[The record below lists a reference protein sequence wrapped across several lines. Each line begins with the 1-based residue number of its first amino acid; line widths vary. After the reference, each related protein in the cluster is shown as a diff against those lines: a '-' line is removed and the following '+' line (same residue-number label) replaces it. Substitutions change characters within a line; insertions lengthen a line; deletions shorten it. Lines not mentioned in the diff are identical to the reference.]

1 MSVPLQRDL
10 HHIVRTYFKTDI
22 DMRNY
27 IIADNQELTGFALQ
41 SLLKRDESNAVY
53 RAVDREGL
61 IQLLKEHEDA
71 VVFLDYTLFDFTD
84 EDMLLIVAERFSL
97 SEWILISDELTP
109 RFIRHVVYSSHQFSV
124 VFKDGPMSEIRE
136 ALQAVSRHTRY
147 LSQRALEFIITQ
159 QQEEEKP
166 DILTATETEI
176 VKAIALGKTTKEIA
190 AERFSSIHTV
200 TTHRKNIFRK
210 LGINTAHEAVKY
222 ALRAGLIDPSEFY
235 I

>member
-1 MSVPLQRDL
+1 
-10 HHIVRTYFKTDI
+10 
-22 DMRNY
+22 MRNY

-41 SLLKRDESNAVY
+41 SLLKRDESNVVY

-109 RFIRHVVYSSHQFSV
+109 QFIRHVVYSSHQFSV

>member
-1 MSVPLQRDL
+1 
-10 HHIVRTYFKTDI
+10 
-22 DMRNY
+22 MRNY

-41 SLLKRDESNAVY
+41 SLLKRDENNAVY

-61 IQLLKEHEDA
+61 IQLLKEHEDS
-71 VVFLDYTLFDFTD
+71 VVFLDYTLFDFAD
-84 EDMLLIVAERFSL
+84 EDLLLIVAERFSL

-109 RFIRHVVYSSHQFSV
+109 QFIRRVVYSSHQFSV

-136 ALQAVSRHTRY
+136 AIQAVGRHTRY
-147 LSQRALEFIITQ
+147 LSQRALEVIINQ
-159 QQEEEKP
+159 QQDEESNN
-166 DILTATETEI
+166 ILTETETEI
-176 VKAIALGKTTKEIA
+176 VKAIAQGKTTKEIA
-190 AERFSSIHTV
+190 AERFSSVHTV

-222 ALRAGLIDPSEFY
+222 ALRAGLIDPSEFS

>member
-1 MSVPLQRDL
+1 
-10 HHIVRTYFKTDI
+10 
-22 DMRNY
+22 MRNY
-27 IIADNQELTGFALQ
+27 IIADNQELTGYALQ
-41 SLLKRDESNAVY
+41 SLLKRDEGSAIF
-53 RAVDREGL
+53 RAVDKAGL

-71 VVFLDYTLFDFTD
+71 VVFLDYTLFDFVD
-84 EDMLLIVAERFSL
+84 EDQLMIVAERFSL

-109 RFIRHVVYSSHQFSV
+109 QFIRRVVYSSHQFSV

-136 ALQAVSRHTRY
+136 ALQVVNRHSRY
-147 LSQRALEFIITQ
+147 LSQRALETIITQ

-166 DILTATETEI
+166 DILTQTETEI
-176 VKAIALGKTTKEIA
+176 VKAIAQGKTTKEIA

-210 LGINTAHEAVKY
+210 LGINTAHEVVKY

>member
-1 MSVPLQRDL
+1 
-10 HHIVRTYFKTDI
+10 
-22 DMRNY
+22 MRHY
-27 IIADNQELTGFALQ
+27 IIADNQELTGYALQ
-41 SLLKRDESNAVY
+41 SLLKRDEGSAIF
-53 RAVDREGL
+53 RSVDKSGL
-61 IQLLKEHEDA
+61 IELLKEHEDA
-71 VVFLDYTLFDFTD
+71 VVLIDYTLFDFAD
-84 EDMLLIVAERFSL
+84 EEQLLIIAERFSL

-109 RFIRHVVYSSHQFSV
+109 QFIRRVVYSSHQFSV
-124 VFKDGPMSEIRE
+124 VFKDGPISEIRE

-159 QQEEEKP
+159 QQEEETTS
-166 DILTATETEI
+166 ILTTTETEI

>member
-1 MSVPLQRDL
+1 MSVHLQRDL

-109 RFIRHVVYSSHQFSV
+109 QFIRHVVYSSHQFSV

-136 ALQAVSRHTRY
+136 ALQAVDRHTRY